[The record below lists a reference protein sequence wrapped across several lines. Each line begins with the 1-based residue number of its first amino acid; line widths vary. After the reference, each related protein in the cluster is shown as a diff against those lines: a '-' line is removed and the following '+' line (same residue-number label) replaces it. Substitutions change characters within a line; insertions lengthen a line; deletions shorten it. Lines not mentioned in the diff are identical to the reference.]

1 MFASLT
7 GSSRQQQDRD
17 RALAS
22 GVLESMESQLIALYT
37 EKELLQR
44 KVGVSTADDI
54 IVLITALEERV
65 RRHEPGF
72 DFRKEM
78 DGEPDSEP
86 APSTEAEVAG
96 DGFKDLSHRIRVLTG
111 TVNSMEAQLI
121 DVYAD
126 RELLYREG
134 GIKQTQDVLARLREN
149 EKLRAQV
156 AVMED
161 QLAALYAQR
170 HTLKQGLGVTDAGEV
185 VARIQ
190 SVNAALEAAQHS
202 LRYLLPAAETAPEIV
217 ATPDATIKTGA
228 ATETDT
234 IAQMK
239 SDEEMAA

>member
-1 MFASLT
+1 MFANLT
-7 GSSRQQQDRD
+7 GAARQQERD

-22 GVLESMESQLIALYT
+22 GVLESMESQLIALYA
-37 EKELLQR
+37 EKEMLQE
-44 KVGVSTADDI
+44 KIGVSTAEEI
-54 IVLITALEERV
+54 IGLIAALEERV
-65 RRHEPGF
+65 RRHEPDF
-72 DFRKEM
+72 DYRKEA
-78 DGEPDSEP
+78 DGDSETQAETVGEPD
-86 APSTEAEVAG
+86 APG

-134 GIKQTQDVLARLREN
+134 GIKQTQDVLVRLREN
-149 EKLRAQV
+149 EKLRAQA

-170 HTLKQGLGVTDAGEV
+170 HTLKQGLGVSDASEV

-190 SVNAALEAAQHS
+190 SVSAALEAAQQS
-202 LRYLLPAAETAPEIV
+202 LRHLIPVAESLTANLV
-217 ATPDATIKTGA
+217 SGA
-228 ATETDT
+228 ATTE
-234 IAQMK
+234 IAPVPESGTSARTK